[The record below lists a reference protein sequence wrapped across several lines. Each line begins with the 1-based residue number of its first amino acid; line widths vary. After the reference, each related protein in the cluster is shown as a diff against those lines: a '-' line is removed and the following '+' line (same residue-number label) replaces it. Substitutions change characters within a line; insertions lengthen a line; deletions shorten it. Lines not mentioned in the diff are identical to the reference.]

1 MGIHQCHFERVLTAL
16 SKPHN
21 PQPLAFSFSLR
32 SHPENMPSIEAM
44 ETAPSN
50 AATTKSENQKSVQV
64 LDELL
69 NKLTISKT
77 ADETSAAA
85 GNIATFINGD
95 IEEHDA
101 PTK

>member
-1 MGIHQCHFERVLTAL
+1 
-16 SKPHN
+16 
-21 PQPLAFSFSLR
+21 
-32 SHPENMPSIEAM
+32 MPGLDIM
-44 ETAPSN
+44 ETVPSN
-50 AATTKSENQKSVQV
+50 AANTKSENQKSVKV

>member
-1 MGIHQCHFERVLTAL
+1 
-16 SKPHN
+16 
-21 PQPLAFSFSLR
+21 
-32 SHPENMPSIEAM
+32 MPGLDIM
-44 ETAPSN
+44 ETVPSN
-50 AATTKSENQKSVQV
+50 AANTKSENQKSVKV

-69 NKLTISKT
+69 NKLTVSKT

>member
-1 MGIHQCHFERVLTAL
+1 
-16 SKPHN
+16 
-21 PQPLAFSFSLR
+21 
-32 SHPENMPSIEAM
+32 MPSVDIMDSVQPTEA
-44 ETAPSN
+44 N
-50 AATTKSENQKSVQV
+50 IKSENQKSIKV

-69 NKLTISKT
+69 SKLTISKT

-85 GNIATFINGD
+85 GNIATFINGE

>member
-1 MGIHQCHFERVLTAL
+1 
-16 SKPHN
+16 
-21 PQPLAFSFSLR
+21 
-32 SHPENMPSIEAM
+32 MPSVDIM
-44 ETAPSN
+44 ESVPSN
-50 AATTKSENQKSVQV
+50 AVNTKSENQKSIQV

-69 NKLTISKT
+69 NKLSISKS

-85 GNIATFINGD
+85 GSIATFINGD

>member
-1 MGIHQCHFERVLTAL
+1 
-16 SKPHN
+16 
-21 PQPLAFSFSLR
+21 
-32 SHPENMPSIEAM
+32 MPSVM
-44 ETAPSN
+44 ESVPSN
-50 AATTKSENQKSVQV
+50 TANTKAENQKSVQV

-69 NKLTISKT
+69 SKLTLSKT